1 MTEAPSLPQD
11 LDPLLQLQVWL
22 LRSYGFLPCAYR
34 AQSYCHMPQEGQT
47 TICQSFPSYY
57 PLKFLVGML
66 PPSPPGSG
74 REGMALTQ
82 KTE

>member
-1 MTEAPSLPQD
+1 MTEALALPQD

-22 LRSYGFLPCAYR
+22 LRSYGLLLCAYR
-34 AQSYCHMPQEGQT
+34 AQSYCPIPQESQT

-57 PLKFLVGML
+57 PLKFFAGML
-66 PPSPPGSG
+66 PPSPPRPS
-74 REGMALTQ
+74 RALIALTQ